1 MKLRILLTLMALTLV
16 SSCAGPVD
24 RSSTQNPVQTVAS
37 TPTRAQAADGQ
48 YISWKEHLVDD
59 EAIGGVPIRG
69 GDGLAIAD
77 LDRDGFID
85 IVSVHESDTNY
96 GGVAD
101 GHIRIAFGSESPDG
115 WELITLA
122 EGSEAGAAEDVA
134 IGDINGDGFPDIV
147 AACELA
153 HLIYFQNPGT
163 DIRGTRWERVIP
175 PVASDRGSFIRVF
188 LADFNKDGWLEVVA
202 ANKGGQN
209 PPPDTTDRHP
219 ISWFEIPQNP
229 LDGSQWVEHEL
240 TRVIVPINSQPVD
253 LDSDE
258 DMDVLGGTRG
268 ESRILWFENAG
279 GEDVAFEEHAIEI
292 AGGSTPPVVT
302 GFNLDFVDF
311 SGDGRLDIV
320 LKESRSNLVWLKQP
334 TDSPSGWTLHSIGD
348 VRPDMLVG
356 FVVSDINE
364 DGLPDVMT
372 GSYSQGR
379 RDRDGD
385 DTPLDSV
392 GRLAWFEH
400 PGDPAGMWKR
410 HDISRRKRGMYDKFI
425 ARDMDGDGDID
436 FLSTRGNSTAYDG
449 VFWLE
454 QVRSSAP
461 TNAFQQAR
469 EIDSMQ
475 LPLPHN

>member
-134 IGDINGDGFPDIV
+134 IGEYKRRWVPGHRRGVRAGTSDLFPEPWNRHSRDSV
-147 AACELA
+147 GACHPRQWQAIEGPLSVSSWRT
-153 HLIYFQNPGT
+153 LIRTAG
-163 DIRGTRWERVIP
+163 
-175 PVASDRGSFIRVF
+175 
-188 LADFNKDGWLEVVA
+188 LEVVA

-229 LDGSQWVEHEL
+229 LDGSA
-240 TRVIVPINSQPVD
+240 
-253 LDSDE
+253 
-258 DMDVLGGTRG
+258 M
-268 ESRILWFENAG
+268 
-279 GEDVAFEEHAIEI
+279 
-292 AGGSTPPVVT
+292 
-302 GFNLDFVDF
+302 
-311 SGDGRLDIV
+311 GRA
-320 LKESRSNLVWLKQP
+320 R
-334 TDSPSGWTLHSIGD
+334 
-348 VRPDMLVG
+348 
-356 FVVSDINE
+356 
-364 DGLPDVMT
+364 
-372 GSYSQGR
+372 
-379 RDRDGD
+379 
-385 DTPLDSV
+385 
-392 GRLAWFEH
+392 AH
-400 PGDPAGMWKR
+400 PGHRTD
-410 HDISRRKRGMYDKFI
+410 
-425 ARDMDGDGDID
+425 
-436 FLSTRGNSTAYDG
+436 
-449 VFWLE
+449 
-454 QVRSSAP
+454 
-461 TNAFQQAR
+461 
-469 EIDSMQ
+469 
-475 LPLPHN
+475 